1 MDGRLEKN
9 RGIAESVEW
18 LSIEKRIHIEQS
30 FRVILENKLQG
41 IIIVSLDADDVEQFS
56 DRFGVNIGVNVIIV
70 GLYRDDI
77 E

>member
-1 MDGRLEKN
+1 MKI
-9 RGIAESVEW
+9 GIAESVKAFYQRT
-18 LSIEKRIHIEQS
+18 IAS
-30 FRVILENKLQG
+30 FLIILENKLQG

-70 GLYRDDI
+70 SLYRDDI